1 MVEEAM
7 EKAKADAGPPKPA
20 VVKTTE
26 DEWKDIVKQP
36 DPLEDQDIY
45 AGEKVKECHENCS
58 NPVDA
63 EATEM
68 EDDIGDLLTRSF
80 NKEKKKSSFV
90 QNIPQILTQKK
101 ADNYNKLFNGLSEHD
116 IDSMEI

>member
-1 MVEEAM
+1 MVEEAI
-7 EKAKADAGPPKPA
+7 AKAHADHPHKEAAP
-20 VVKTTE
+20 KTTE
-26 DEWKDIVKQP
+26 DEWKDLMKQP

-45 AGEKVKECHENCS
+45 AGEKVQECHENCAA
-58 NPVDA
+58 PVDA

-68 EDDIGDLLTRSF
+68 EDDIGDVLTRSF
-80 NKEKKKSSFV
+80 NKEKKKSTFV

-101 ADNYNKLFNGLSEHD
+101 AENYNKLFNGLSEHD